1 MLNIG
6 KAFRCSVVFFYVIVF
21 TGCNTPWSSDS
32 SSDTSSRGMADNLLG
47 DFKILFDWNVQSDH
61 FICSGI
67 QANNNLISV
76 GVSFSPSDIQSNT
89 RALDGLQVYIE
100 HNFQGVIEVVGR
112 ENRLSILNVEM
123 LECDALG
130 ALRALPAVEFVE
142 AKYVTPISKEE
153 LFDGVVE
160 MQSRTVS
167 ENIGIED
174 DVVEE
179 VFNPGLYD
187 PGMSDKSYV
196 NYVRSIDER
205 AADRIEQH
213 GVNRI
218 YAVSYKHMTLPTK
231 RIVENSV
238 EA

>member
-142 AKYVTPISKEE
+142 AK
-153 LFDGVVE
+153 
-160 MQSRTVS
+160 
-167 ENIGIED
+167 
-174 DVVEE
+174 
-179 VFNPGLYD
+179 
-187 PGMSDKSYV
+187 
-196 NYVRSIDER
+196 
-205 AADRIEQH
+205 
-213 GVNRI
+213 
-218 YAVSYKHMTLPTK
+218 
-231 RIVENSV
+231 
-238 EA
+238 